1 MTFSDALAIARS
13 PGYSLTAIQARAL
26 RELIMRAARR
36 CATIADQKAFVS
48 DHVDVLKLCNDALPD
63 PQLAALV
70 RAVS

>member
-1 MTFSDALAIARS
+1 
-13 PGYSLTAIQARAL
+13 
-26 RELIMRAARR
+26 MRAARR

-63 PQLAALV
+63 PQLAAHL